1 MRKLCAS
8 VLLAGISLPFIA
20 CGGGS
25 SNNGGTG
32 GNGGGGNPPPVTLSS
47 ITVSPAT
54 ASIAPG
60 TTAQFTAK
68 GNFSDGSSKDLTS
81 QVTWKS
87 SAPSVATINF
97 NGVIGLAK
105 AVAAASIA
113 VNTSQATSNWASTN
127 PSAGDQ
133 CNSHGCHHLAKV
145 AESHCARFCAS
156 VHGKR
161 DVQRR
166 IN

>member
-1 MRKLCAS
+1 M
-8 VLLAGISLPFIA
+8 LLAGITLPFIA

-32 GNGGGGNPPPVTLSS
+32 GNGGGGGNPPPVTLSS

-105 AVAAASIA
+105 AVAAGS
-113 VNTSQATSNWASTN
+113 AT
-127 PSAGDQ
+127 
-133 CNSHGCHHLAKV
+133 
-145 AESHCARFCAS
+145 
-156 VHGKR
+156 
-161 DVQRR
+161 
-166 IN
+166 INAQHER